1 MNEKEELIRFVE
13 HIVKN
18 GSGYNT
24 EKSLKELRDIMV
36 RNGASAEIAQW
47 LDGMIDEWARA
58 FRRRDSR
65 SDKRRQ
71 GKNRPYE
78 PDEMLAIKTVAGN
91 VENPSDFL

>member
-47 LDGMIDEWARA
+47 LDGMIVASPEISRLGKKTNGHGLSEDEIAA
-58 FRRRDSR
+58 
-65 SDKRRQ
+65 
-71 GKNRPYE
+71 
-78 PDEMLAIKTVAGN
+78 AIREGRERIDRMN
-91 VENPSDFL
+91 QMRC